1 MAVSYVP
8 AGRVAV
14 NEFHRRL
21 DDDVIYWKRMQQLS
35 VFQEPSS
42 VTSVAFCPKKP
53 YNLASTSS
61 VRLSLYD
68 TVVCEPINLFSRFK
82 QAVHG
87 VKFRHDGDL
96 IAIGGEEGK
105 VRIFDVAR
113 STGAG
118 KTPLRSVR
126 ASQTSVRC
134 VEFSPC
140 GKMLYSMASDGMVKQ
155 WDIADTGT
163 KPVVEFAAHKD
174 AIRAS
179 AISVPSSSLIITGGY
194 DHKACFIKVK
204 LWDSRC
210 ATEGP
215 SVEMDASAPV
225 ESVVFLNSEHLIAT
239 AAGAVVRIWDI
250 AAGGRLLMSLQQHH
264 KTVTSLCLGKKGDVL
279 LSGGID
285 RRVNVFRLID
295 FSLLHSMSMAAP
307 VLSLALSPDDETM
320 AVGIG
325 QLLAIHRREP
335 EAKAMVSAQESNKR
349 TMIRTAAPKVH
360 VQEAGKSRESV
371 EITAKSTD
379 QHRLS
384 KIDSLLKGYQHSA
397 AVRKMFQSYYFHTK
411 KEEVVAWLRVIIHRG
426 AIHRAISGQ
435 GNDVLVN
442 LLKFLHLQMFRGSHF
457 DVLRHV
463 VDAFFEV
470 YGNEELHPKVAK
482 LALGLKTAVGK
493 ELVVQ
498 NQLSQTIGALESIM
512 NAARTSSLHFEP
524 PKDMSSLAKEG
535 LRQLAERQSDP
546 LGLFGEPTL
555 GSVSLDLLD
564 NKPNNQIAV

>member
-14 NEFHRRL
+14 NEFHRRI

-42 VTSVAFCPKKP
+42 VTSVAFSPIKP
-53 YNLASTSS
+53 YNVASTSS

-87 VKFRHDGDL
+87 VRFRHDGEL

-113 STGAG
+113 STGAR
-118 KTPLRSVR
+118 KTPLRSIR

-134 VEFSPC
+134 VEFSSY
-140 GKMLYSMASDGMVKQ
+140 GKMLYSAACDGIVKL
-155 WDIADTGT
+155 WDISDTGT
-163 KPVVEFAAHKD
+163 KPVSEFTAHND

-179 AISVPSSSLIITGGY
+179 TVSAPNDNLLLTGGY
-194 DHKACFIKVK
+194 DHKVK

-210 ATEGP
+210 ASEGP
-215 SVEMDASAPV
+215 SVEMDAGSPV
-225 ESVVFLNSEHLIAT
+225 ESVVFLNNEHLIAT
-239 AAGAVVRIWDI
+239 AAGTVVRIWDV

-285 RRVNVFRLID
+285 RRVNVFRLLD

-307 VLSLALSPDDETM
+307 VLSLAMSPDDQTM

-325 QLLAIHRREP
+325 QLLAVHRRAP
-335 EAKAMVSAQESNKR
+335 ESKAMVSAQTVDKR
-349 TMIRTAAPKVH
+349 TMIRTAAPKAH
-360 VQEAGKSRESV
+360 VQEAGKSKQTI
-371 EITAKSTD
+371 EISAKSSD

-384 KIDSLLKGYQHSA
+384 KIDSLLKGYQHAA
-397 AVRKMFQSYYFHTK
+397 AVRKMFHSYYFHSK
-411 KEEVVAWLRVIIHRG
+411 KEEVVAWLRVIVHRG
-426 AIHRAISGQ
+426 AIRRAIAGQ
-435 GNDVLVN
+435 EDDILVN
-442 LLKFLHLQMFRGSHF
+442 MLKFLHLQMFRGSHF

-463 VDAFFEV
+463 VDAFFDV
-470 YGNEELHPKVAK
+470 YANEELHPKVAK
-482 LALGLKTAVGK
+482 LALGLKTAVSK

-498 NQLSQTIGALESIM
+498 NQLLQTIGALECIM
-512 NAARTSSLHFEP
+512 NAARVSSLHYEP
-524 PKDMSSLAKEG
+524 PKDKSTLAKEG
-535 LRQLAERQSDP
+535 LRLLSERQRDP

-555 GSVSLDLLD
+555 GSLSLDLLG
-564 NKPNNQIAV
+564 KEGST

>member
-53 YNLASTSS
+53 YNVASTSS

-68 TVVCEPINLFSRFK
+68 TVVCEPVNLFSRFK

-87 VKFRHDGDL
+87 VKFRHDGEL
-96 IAIGGEEGK
+96 LAIGGEEGK
-105 VRIFDVAR
+105 VRIFDVTR

-134 VEFSPC
+134 VEFSSC
-140 GKMLYSMASDGMVKQ
+140 GKMLYSMASDGMLKQ

-179 AISVPSSSLIITGGY
+179 AISVPNNSLVITGGY
-194 DHKACFIKVK
+194 DHKVK

-210 ATEGP
+210 AREGP
-215 SVEMDASAPV
+215 SVEMDAGAPV
-225 ESVVFLNSEHLIAT
+225 ESVVLLNSEHLIAT

-307 VLSLALSPDDETM
+307 VLSLAMSPDDETM

-335 EAKAMVSAQESNKR
+335 EAKAMVSAQEVNKR

-360 VQEAGKSRESV
+360 VQEAGKSRESI

-435 GNDVLVN
+435 DNDVLVN
-442 LLKFLHLQMFRGSHF
+442 LLNIGDFLEYVEWYG
-457 DVLRHV
+457 
-463 VDAFFEV
+463 DARFTIIEV
-470 YGNEELHPKVAK
+470 YANEELHPKVAK
-482 LALGLKTAVGK
+482 LALGLKAAVGK

-512 NAARTSSLHFEP
+512 NAARTSSIHFEP

-535 LRQLAERQSDP
+535 LRQLTERQSDP

-564 NKPNNQIAV
+564 NKTNNQIAV